1 LWKLVTLV
9 CRNVTNLLSRPST
22 VSDCEIHKWNFTRKL
37 NKIQIFISNK
47 YMWSNW
53 KIIGQTEKNMKY
65 DSVSKLTCQ
74 VTELKQSFP
83 NLFHRRSRTCSKHA
97 MDQQKSTNS
106 SDVKAGQAFCTY
118 KNNTQ
123 NYIKQNI
130 INTHISA
137 QSSNDKSTF
146 DIQHHQQQQ
155 RFTVSCGS
163 RSSTA
168 WNSSCPS
175 YNYNHNNWIYTV
187 ISSDDIQLTL
197 HTDWIQVEIMR
208 KYPRYKY
215 CK

>member
-1 LWKLVTLV
+1 
-9 CRNVTNLLSRPST
+9 
-22 VSDCEIHKWNFTRKL
+22 
-37 NKIQIFISNK
+37 
-47 YMWSNW
+47 
-53 KIIGQTEKNMKY
+53 
-65 DSVSKLTCQ
+65 
-74 VTELKQSFP
+74 
-83 NLFHRRSRTCSKHA
+83 

-168 WNSSCPS
+168 
-175 YNYNHNNWIYTV
+175 
-187 ISSDDIQLTL
+187 
-197 HTDWIQVEIMR
+197 
-208 KYPRYKY
+208 
-215 CK
+215 